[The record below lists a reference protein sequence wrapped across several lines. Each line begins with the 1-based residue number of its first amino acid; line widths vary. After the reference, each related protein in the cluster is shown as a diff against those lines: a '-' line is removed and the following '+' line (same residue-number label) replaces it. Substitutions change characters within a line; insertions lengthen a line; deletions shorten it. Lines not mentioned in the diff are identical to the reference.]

1 MSQLNITIFF
11 LIVVS
16 TIGIAQM
23 IHTWIDKGRIRD
35 NFKKLIGKLPGEV
48 IQPNR
53 LDYPRFS
60 GEIEGRHFDLFFKVV
75 KVGRKHILYYIYSLK
90 SDISSSLLLL
100 KADTYKPIRD
110 EPEPLKEAGVALSEI
125 RAGYQLRSQNEA
137 EATAIFEGAG
147 LKERLP
153 ALDEFSSLQLGP
165 DALVVGKPYDGPADT
180 EAVNIMRNV
189 RSLIKL
195 AEAIEACPTPA

>member
-11 LIVVS
+11 LLIVA

-35 NFKKLIGKLPGEV
+35 NFEKLIAKLPGQV

-90 SDISSSLLLL
+90 SDINSSLLLL
-100 KADTYKPIRD
+100 KADTYKPVRE
-110 EPEPLKEAGVALSEI
+110 EPEALKASGVALSEI
-125 RAGYQLRSQNEA
+125 RAGYQLRSNNEA

-189 RSLIKL
+189 RSLINL
-195 AEAIEACPTPA
+195 AKAIEACPSPA